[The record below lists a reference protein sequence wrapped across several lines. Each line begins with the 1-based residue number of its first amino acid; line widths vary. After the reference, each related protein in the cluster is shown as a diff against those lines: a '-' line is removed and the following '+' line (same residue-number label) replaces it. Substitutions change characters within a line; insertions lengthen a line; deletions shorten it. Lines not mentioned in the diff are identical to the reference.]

1 MTPRQKAEK
10 LVEQFYGYILY
21 EKENVYSERMLHI
34 FKIKAKNAALIAVDE
49 ILESNPLEPNDTEDW
64 LQPEDWFS
72 SANISAEKYW
82 QEVRQEI
89 EVV

>member
-10 LVEQFYGYILY
+10 LVEQFYEYILY

-49 ILESNPLEPNDTEDW
+49 VLEATKRYDYTLGPNPSYNDYW
-64 LQPEDWFS
+64 LKVKYQ
-72 SANISAEKYW
+72 IEKL
-82 QEVRQEI
+82 
-89 EVV
+89 